1 MKFSR
6 LFTKTLKESPKD
18 EQSINAQLLIRA
30 GFIRKLMAGVYT
42 FLPLGFKTIKK
53 IENIVSEEMTKIGS
67 QEILMPALQPK
78 ELWQKTGR
86 WEKGIGRAMYKAGDE
101 KGREVGF
108 GPTHE
113 EVITHL
119 ASEFIKSYED
129 LPCFIHQIQTKFRKE
144 PRPRFGLLRGRE
156 FLMKDLYSFHAS
168 NEDLDEYYQKAIK
181 AYFKIFKRCGLE
193 PILTEAS
200 GGEFSKEY
208 SHEFQVLA
216 KGGEDTIIFCKNKD
230 FAQNVEICEKKQE
243 DRCHK
248 CGAKLVLENSIEV
261 GNIFKLGTKY
271 SQPLN
276 CYFTAK
282 SGEKK
287 AVIMGC
293 YGFGLS
299 RAMGAIV
306 EIHYDKNGIL
316 WPKEVAPFDLHLI
329 EIRAESSRVKK
340 ATEKVYQTLQKAG
353 FELLYDDRAQK
364 TAGEKFADADLIGIP
379 LRIVIS
385 RKTLAKDSVEIKKRS
400 EEKVKLVK
408 ITKLP
413 QFLISNF

>member
-1 MKFSR
+1 
-6 LFTKTLKESPKD
+6 
-18 EQSINAQLLIRA
+18 
-30 GFIRKLMAGVYT
+30 
-42 FLPLGFKTIKK
+42 
-53 IENIVSEEMTKIGS
+53 
-67 QEILMPALQPK
+67 
-78 ELWQKTGR
+78 
-86 WEKGIGRAMYKAGDE
+86 
-101 KGREVGF
+101 
-108 GPTHE
+108 
-113 EVITHL
+113 
-119 ASEFIKSYED
+119 
-129 LPCFIHQIQTKFRKE
+129 
-144 PRPRFGLLRGRE
+144 
-156 FLMKDLYSFHAS
+156 
-168 NEDLDEYYQKAIK
+168 
-181 AYFKIFKRCGLE
+181 
-193 PILTEAS
+193 
-200 GGEFSKEY
+200 
-208 SHEFQVLA
+208 
-216 KGGEDTIIFCKNKD
+216 
-230 FAQNVEICEKKQE
+230 
-243 DRCHK
+243 
-248 CGAKLVLENSIEV
+248 
-261 GNIFKLGTKY
+261 
-271 SQPLN
+271 N

-353 FELLYDDRAQK
+353 FEILYDDRAQK